1 VINEPTLSSTAREKF
16 VARLSLTILVL
27 VLILVGLFFLIGIQ
41 DKTRRSDALSTPVP
55 ANEGARLDPAALGA
69 ENYGLTNLVAPL
81 SGLSDTN
88 RVSN

>member
-1 VINEPTLSSTAREKF
+1 MSSTAREKF

-41 DKTRRSDALSTPVP
+41 DKTRRSDTLSTPVP
-55 ANEGARLDPAALGA
+55 ANEGTRLDPAALGA

>member
-1 VINEPTLSSTAREKF
+1 MKNEPTSSSTAQNEFAAKVILAF
-16 VARLSLTILVL
+16 ILLVL
-27 VLILVGLFFLIGIQ
+27 LLVGLFFLIGIQ
-41 DKTRRSDALSTPVP
+41 DKTQRSDALSAPKP
-55 ANEGARLDPAALGA
+55 ATDGARLDPAALGA